1 MLTRTP
7 YCIPSSLGVRWR
19 LVSPAHVS
27 CRCPARTI
35 SRSKLIRQHRAFWRR
50 SGYSRAPS
58 YNCGSQLLAHR
69 VILQQCSASVAFGA
83 KRILSPAHRA
93 VLGSARSR
101 GFALPPAPPTGLPAS
116 PGADRRPVR
125 SDAVRGALRPARGFK
140 RAGVDERRGPGGVRC
155 RGAVRGVVRG
165 HAGPRGTARMSGH
178 AGTHEEPF
186 AGANHRH
193 ESGHCQPW
201 KSVKNSLYANK
212 FGAITLACTGPY
224 FRVKPSS

>member
-1 MLTRTP
+1 MSLPVFGISSGAAAGQLPSPHRKSSRSIGTAERMLTRTP

-19 LVSPAHVS
+19 LVSPAHAS
-27 CRCPARTI
+27 CRCPARII

-101 GFALPPAPPTGLPAS
+101 GFALPPRLPPGCLPR
-116 PGADRRPVR
+116 PGQIAAHLDPAR
-125 SDAVRGALRPARGFK
+125 RGAL
-140 RAGVDERRGPGGVRC
+140 DC
-155 RGAVRGVVRG
+155 LVRGVVRR
-165 HAGPRGTARMSGH
+165 HAGARGAARVSGFSRP
-178 AGTHEEPF
+178 AKR
-186 AGANHRH
+186 ASRRR
-193 ESGHCQPW
+193 ESQ
-201 KSVKNSLYANK
+201 A
-212 FGAITLACTGPY
+212 
-224 FRVKPSS
+224 